1 MTIDEAIEHYKAA
14 AEEQDKLCKR
24 YDDASGYSR
33 SRNEAIRTTDA
44 KRCEKCAEEYR
55 QLVAWLKEL
64 KDARKTLH
72 AMYGR
77 IGYP

>member
-1 MTIDEAIEHYKAA
+1 MTLEEAIEHYKAA
-14 AEEQDKLCKR
+14 AEGWDKLCKR

-33 SRNEAIRTTDA
+33 SHNEAIRTADA
-44 KRCEKCAEEYR
+44 KRCEKCAEEFR
-55 QLVAWLKEL
+55 QLVAWLREL
-64 KDARKTLH
+64 KNARETIH